1 MTVATGRPVDVTARL
16 RAAREA
22 AGLSIQEVSAR
33 TRIKPAMLEAIEHG
47 AWEQL
52 PGEFFARAFTRTY
65 ARELGLPEAEI
76 IAEYDRAVVPSM
88 PAAVEIRR
96 DSPPGGAPDVDG
108 SGARTAWTS
117 VALIGLVVAG
127 VLFLNRPEAADQA
140 EPGAVGTSGQVA
152 AQAAPAADAAVPPSP
167 AAASRLTIEL
177 RPERPV
183 WITGI
188 ADGERVLFRL
198 LEPGERITVDA
209 KDRLSFRVGD
219 AGAFAFTLNGT
230 PGRPVG
236 RNGEVREFTITR
248 ENAAAYLR

>member
-1 MTVATGRPVDVTARL
+1 MDVTARL
-16 RAAREA
+16 RTAREQ
-22 AGLSIQEVSAR
+22 AGLSIQEVAAR

-76 IAEYDRAVVPSM
+76 LADYEKAVI
-88 PAAVEIRR
+88 PAAPPMQEVHHESGSLA
-96 DSPPGGAPDVDG
+96 SPDPNG
-108 SGARTAWTS
+108 SVSRTAWGT
-117 VALIGLVVAG
+117 VALLALVVAG
-127 VLFLNRPEAADQA
+127 VVFFTREGPVDQG
-140 EPGAVGTSGQVA
+140 EPGAVATSGRMA
-152 AQAAPAADAAVPPSP
+152 ATAPAPDAP
-167 AAASRLTIEL
+167 APAPGRQAESLTIEL
-177 RPERPV
+177 RPTRSV

-198 LEPGERITVDA
+198 VEPGERITLEGQE
-209 KDRLSFRVGD
+209 RLSFRVGD
-219 AGAFAFTLNGT
+219 AGAFELTINGAAA
-230 PGRPVG
+230 RPVG

>member
-1 MTVATGRPVDVTARL
+1 MDVTARL
-16 RAAREA
+16 RAAREQ

-76 IAEYDRAVVPSM
+76 IAEYDKAVVP
-88 PAAVEIRR
+88 PAPALPETRPE
-96 DSPPGGAPDVDG
+96 SHAPEFPVTDG
-108 SGARTAWTS
+108 SSARTAWTS
-117 VALIGLVVAG
+117 IALIGLVVAG
-127 VLFLNRPEAADQA
+127 VFFLNRPGREHQG
-140 EPGAVGTSGQVA
+140 EPGAVGTAGQ
-152 AQAAPAADAAVPPSP
+152 S
-167 AAASRLTIEL
+167 AAAAAAGTPAEPAPVQASPLRIEL
-177 RPERPV
+177 RPSRPV

-198 LEPGERITVDA
+198 LEPGERITVEA

-219 AGAFAFTLNGT
+219 AGAFEFSLNGA
-230 PGRPVG
+230 PAKPVG
-236 RNGEVREFTITR
+236 RNGEVREFTITHD
-248 ENAAAYLR
+248 NASAYVR